1 MLLAK
6 RSTALMVALSAML
19 LAPSLLAP
27 QQADAKRRQKTPRRA
42 KKASV
47 PLVLRGKVDLA
58 QRTEVPT
65 FTPASPLVLMN
76 RGTMLYLGRGLW
88 RDQQTFYLLR
98 LSDLSRVT
106 VKAPFNAYV
115 RANPGM
121 LVNPSDRRALEK
133 QFDVTGLLYYDEA
146 NQEAG
151 FEVADQ
157 IGKRRQRR
165 HFLMQWNLASKK
177 VTHATL
183 VARSRVG
190 QTYTHMLPLG
200 YDTKR
205 REFSYVRQVIGKA
218 DEGRTI
224 FVIAFG
230 SGKPR
235 VVAQFEGQRSMSSN
249 TYVDPRHEYALL
261 IEYAELASKGPAP
274 RGHRIDLQSGKVRS
288 FEIPLTT
295 YGVAFDKRGQRIY
308 AYSSQLG
315 QLWAIDAASGRRL
328 QVLRI
333 GKFGHALGVVSPTK
347 LLLLR
352 NNGLRQVQLTAKG
365 LRLGRFY
372 PITRI
377 YSGFSHVGGSLVL
390 PGHALIKNGDSL
402 YVVAHKPR

>member
-1 MLLAK
+1 MSRVAG
-6 RSTALMVALSAML
+6 SITVVALTVATL
-19 LAPSLLAP
+19 LAPSP
-27 QQADAKRRQKTPRRA
+27 VTAKRRKKPRRSPA
-42 KKASV
+42 TASV

-76 RGTMLYLGRGLW
+76 RGKMLYLGRGLW

-121 LVNPSDRRALEK
+121 LVDPNDRRPLHK
-133 QFDVTGLLYYDEA
+133 QFDVTRLLYYDEA
-146 NQEAG
+146 NQDAG

-157 IGKRRQRR
+157 IGPRRQRR
-165 HFLMQWNLASKK
+165 HFLMQWNLTTKK

-218 DEGRTI
+218 DEGRTV

-230 SGKPR
+230 AGKPR
-235 VVAQFEGQRSMSSN
+235 IVAQFEGQRSMSSN

-295 YGVAFDKRGQRIY
+295 YGVAFDARGQRIY

-315 QLWAIDAASGRRL
+315 QLWVVDAATGRRL

-333 GKFGHALGVVSPTK
+333 GKFGHALGVVSPSK
-347 LLLLR
+347 LLLVR
-352 NNGLRQVQLTAKG
+352 NNGVRQLRQTSRG
-365 LRLGRFY
+365 LRLGRFF

-377 YSGFSHVGGSLVL
+377 YTGFSHVGGSLVV
-390 PGHALIKNGDSL
+390 PGHALIKNGDTL
-402 YVVAHKPR
+402 YVVSHK